1 MYFFILKHLTNFL
14 KEILIDDKQYTDVRE
29 HNFSVIYIIVFI
41 FILKY
46 IKKKYFKHHC
56 IDGWMDSCWSY
67 YF

>member
-46 IKKKYFKHHC
+46 KKN
-56 IDGWMDSCWSY
+56 IL
-67 YF
+67 